1 MYIFILTW
9 VVLCAVI
16 LGYLW
21 IKQCLE
27 LVLSVAVNG
36 THIQGAAPSYQLAPI
51 CSVVTLADSHERAA
65 FIQVRTAVSNTKAH
79 SVVPRTIPFIITQIK
94 SFLHPFQSAVQCYGA
109 VSFSALLWIMYACK
123 HSKIIILML
132 YRDWIQSCPY
142 FAFVSHAKWCRLFWK
157 W

>member
-9 VVLCAVI
+9 VVLCVVI

-79 SVVPRTIPFIITQIK
+79 SVVPSTIPFIMTQIK
-94 SFLHPFQSAVQCYGA
+94 SILYPFQSA
-109 VSFSALLWIMYACK
+109 VSFSALSWIMYACK
-123 HSKIIILML
+123 HSKFFILML

-142 FAFVSHAKWCRLFWK
+142 FAFVSHGKWCRLYLK
-157 W
+157 MIGE

>member
-1 MYIFILTW
+1 M
-9 VVLCAVI
+9 I

-27 LVLSVAVNG
+27 LVLSVAVSG

-79 SVVPRTIPFIITQIK
+79 SVVPSTIPFVITQIK
-94 SFLHPFQSAVQCYGA
+94 SFLYPFQSAV
-109 VSFSALLWIMYACK
+109 SFSA
-123 HSKIIILML
+123 
-132 YRDWIQSCPY
+132 
-142 FAFVSHAKWCRLFWK
+142 
-157 W
+157 